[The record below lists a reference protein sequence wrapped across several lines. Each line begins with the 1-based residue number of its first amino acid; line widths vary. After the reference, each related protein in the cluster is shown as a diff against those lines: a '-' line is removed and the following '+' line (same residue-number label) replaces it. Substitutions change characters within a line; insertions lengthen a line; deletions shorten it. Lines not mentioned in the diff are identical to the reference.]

1 MKALSRAALV
11 LAFSGFGCT
20 TQTIPGPLVVSTRP
34 VPELGANGTRAK
46 RVVGESCSR
55 VVLLIIP
62 VGFATVESAYD
73 DALAQDPGT
82 DTLVNYE
89 ERTTS
94 LFIFPFY
101 YEVCTEVH
109 GHAVSSKSAAPAP
122 EPAPSP

>member
-11 LAFSGFGCT
+11 LALSGFGCT

-34 VPELGANGTRAK
+34 VPELGTGESAK
-46 RVVGESCSR
+46 RVVGESCGR

-62 VGFATVESAYD
+62 IGFATVESAYD
-73 DALAQDPGT
+73 DALSQAPGT

-89 ERTTS
+89 ERTTN
-94 LFIFPFY
+94 LFAFPFY

-109 GHAVSSKSAAPAP
+109 GLAVSSKSAAPAP
-122 EPAPSP
+122 EPAPTP